1 MKTLTPIGINKQL
14 VRLRDSLAYATFLE
28 AGKLR
33 KVSVFK
39 ADVTDNKIKIYVY
52 LDDTVT
58 GAVKDISLVDKD
70 GDVIAIAKREF
81 TNPRTKGIYSVFA
94 YTFVEVEDPD
104 APIMT
109 GGENK

>member
-14 VRLRDSLAYATFLE
+14 VRLRDSLDYATFLE

-58 GAVKDISLVDKD
+58 GAVKDSPSLIRTGMSSRLQNASSQNRARK
-70 GDVIAIAKREF
+70 AF
-81 TNPRTKGIYSVFA
+81 TPCSLTRSSKWKTRMRRS
-94 YTFVEVEDPD
+94 
-104 APIMT
+104 
-109 GGENK
+109 